1 MKKWIGYLSL
11 LLLLVSC
18 NNVSNENER
27 ENPTRGRI
35 RISVDESF
43 KPVIEEQLKVF
54 HAAYPDATVIAEY
67 KPEAACLKD
76 LQTDSTRM
84 VIISRDLTDEEDDAY
99 IKKLSFKPQYGQLA
113 KDAVAIVLNKNIADS
128 VFTMEELRGLLT
140 GKSNKKLNVVVDG
153 KSATSTVR
161 YLIDS
166 VLKGEPLGSN
176 VTGANNSED
185 LIRYI
190 STTENSIGFVGISWV
205 TNPQSKEQ
213 EDALLKV
220 KTALIECKNCDK
232 DEFARPSQQTI
243 MFNQY
248 PLVRGLHY
256 VLKENTASLGSGF
269 RNFLSLERGQLIFR
283 RANLVPTR
291 IHFNRRRTN
300 I

>member
-1 MKKWIGYLSL
+1 MKKWIAAL
-11 LLLLVSC
+11 LIIYSVVAC
-18 NNVSNENER
+18 NNQQDEAR
-27 ENPTRGRI
+27 ETPAKGRI

-54 HAAYPDATVIAEY
+54 RIAYPEATIIAEY
-67 KPEAACLKD
+67 KPEAGCLKD

-99 IKKLSFKPQYGQLA
+99 SKKLSFKPQYGQIA
-113 KDAVAIVLNKNIADS
+113 EDAVAIVLNKNIADS
-128 VFTMEELRGLLT
+128 AFTLEELKGLLL
-140 GKSNKKLNVVVDG
+140 GKSDKKLNVVVDG

-166 VLKGEPLGSN
+166 VLKGAPLGTN
-176 VTGANNSED
+176 VTGANSSED
-185 LIRYI
+185 LIKYI

-205 TNPQSKEQ
+205 TNPQNKEQ
-213 EDALLKV
+213 EEALTKV
-220 KTALIECKNCDK
+220 KTALLECKNCEK
-232 DEFARPSQQTI
+232 DEYARPSQQTI

-256 VLKENTASLGSGF
+256 VLKENSASLGSGF

-291 IHFNRRRTN
+291 IHFNRRRTK